1 MNTSSYST
9 TADIPRQRWLRIIPP
24 ILIACIISYMD
35 RVNIAFAMPG
45 GMDQDLGIT
54 ATMAGLAGGI
64 FFLGYLFLQV
74 PGGKIAVHGSGKKFI
89 GWSLVAGRVGGDF
102 RVHRACYQ
110 SLPAAGTA
118 LPAGCGGRRHAA
130 CGTHHDQ

>member
-1 MNTSSYST
+1 MNMTSRPT
-9 TADIPRQRWLRIIPP
+9 LQDIPRQRWLRIIPP

-45 GMDQDLGIT
+45 GMDEELGIS

-64 FFLGYLFLQV
+64 FFIGYLFLQV

-89 GWSLVAGRVGGDF
+89 GWSLVALGGHF
-102 RVHRACYQ
+102 RFDGVDHE
-110 SLPAAGTA
+110 SVSTAGFA
-118 LPAGCGGRRHAA
+118 LLTRRCRRRHAA
-130 CGTHHDQ
+130 GRADDDQ